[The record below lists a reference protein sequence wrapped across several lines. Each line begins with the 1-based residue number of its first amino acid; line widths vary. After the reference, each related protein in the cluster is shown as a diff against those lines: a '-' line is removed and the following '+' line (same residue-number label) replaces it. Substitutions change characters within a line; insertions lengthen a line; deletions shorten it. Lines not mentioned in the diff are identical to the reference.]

1 MPLVLTSIKIIVD
14 PANVVSQINYTQN
27 YLSEKNDDANDDGA
41 EKQDNTKIFIFW
53 ILIYQN
59 IYISFIIIILLKQI
73 VQYFFDFEAFGKKWS
88 DNWISYRPIF
98 KIIELLIS
106 RLTIIE
112 LKDENLGIYAFWK
125 P

>member
-106 RLTIIE
+106 RLTIM

>member
-41 EKQDNTKIFIFW
+41 ENQDNTKIFIFW